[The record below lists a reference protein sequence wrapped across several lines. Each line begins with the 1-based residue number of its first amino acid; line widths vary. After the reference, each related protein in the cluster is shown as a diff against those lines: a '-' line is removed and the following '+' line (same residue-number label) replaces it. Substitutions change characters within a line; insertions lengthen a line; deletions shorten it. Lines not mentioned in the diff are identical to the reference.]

1 MKICPFCSEEI
12 QNSAKKC
19 RHCWEWIEKK
29 NESLL
34 VKDEWVYERLIH
46 PSHKQELLS
55 IWWVWSMSIDELML
69 DIEKGWR
76 FVVFSYVFSIIILTF
91 KRPTQMYYIKSQEWA
106 LKRSFPYIIS
116 TSLLWWWWVPWWPI
130 YSTWSLYDNLRWWTN
145 VTESIL
151 SNLSYIDTKK

>member
-1 MKICPFCSEEI
+1 MKKCPFCSEEI
-12 QNSAKKC
+12 QDSAKKC
-19 RHCWEWIEKK
+19 RHCWEWLEK
-29 NESLL
+29 ESDSLL
-34 VKDEWVYERLIH
+34 VKEEWFYESLIH
-46 PSHKQELLS
+46 PSHKQELLC
-55 IWWVWSMSIDELML
+55 IRWVWLMTIDELML
-69 DIEKGWR
+69 DIDKGWK

-130 YSTWSLYDNLRWWTN
+130 YSIWSLYDNLRWWTN